1 MCKKKPF
8 DRVGAMLA
16 IAEAKAGTKWK
27 RGEIRMYWCKQCNAF
42 HLTSQKKRKK

>member
-16 IAEAKAGTKWK
+16 IAEAKVKSGWK
-27 RGEIRMYWCKQCNAF
+27 RKELRMYWCKQCSAF
-42 HLTSQKKRKK
+42 HLTSQEKRK